1 MKAVFFARNHSKLAP
16 TRVRTLTLCLPT
28 SILLIIRSSKRHRL
42 VQMLL
47 INLQRM
53 TKMQYRIL
61 QLTVLSKIHL
71 PLIRSICHQ
80 IWNLRYGAALRAKN
94 ELAKQKRAL
103 ELSSVAPSPS
113 YPYIFFKFTVN
124 SEQIG
129 KVSSFSENIDSF
141 GNPEKLMDV
150 LTEEGDV
157 VRVSL
162 KVRLAKLVMVK
173 FF

>member
-103 ELSSVAPSPS
+103 EPSSVAPS
-113 YPYIFFKFTVN
+113 YPYIFF
-124 SEQIG
+124 
-129 KVSSFSENIDSF
+129 
-141 GNPEKLMDV
+141 
-150 LTEEGDV
+150 
-157 VRVSL
+157 
-162 KVRLAKLVMVK
+162 
-173 FF
+173 